1 MPRRFRRQRII
12 FFMVFLVPCIAY
24 LLIWRI
30 FPLIHTA
37 YLSITSFNILKQNAP
52 RFVGFSNYIKLA
64 GDPVFI
70 NSLKLTFIFGGVAT
84 LLELILGLAMAL
96 LFDRGIKG
104 KNIISGIILAPMILT
119 PVVVGVVWYILYHDM
134 VGPFNY
140 LLRLMGFG
148 GMKWLSSTSTAMLS
162 IIIADIWQWT
172 PFMFLLLLSALQ
184 VVPITL
190 YEAARVD
197 GASNLE
203 EFRYITLPMIK
214 DMILVALIL
223 RSMDAFRIFDKIFV
237 MTGGG
242 PGYST
247 EVTTIQIYRTAFN
260 YFQMGYAASMV
271 IVLLAVISAL
281 YSLYLKLT

>member
-1 MPRRFRRQRII
+1 
-12 FFMVFLVPCIAY
+12 MVFLVPCIAY

-30 FPLIHTA
+30 FPLIYTT

-52 RFVGFSNYIKLA
+52 RFVGFNNYIKLA
-64 GDPVFI
+64 ADPVFI

-96 LFDRGIKG
+96 LFDTGIKG

-119 PVVVGVVWYILYHDM
+119 PVVVGVIWYILYHDM

-140 LLRLMGFG
+140 SLRLMGLG
-148 GMKWLSSTSTAMLS
+148 GMKWLSSSSTAMLS

-184 VVPITL
+184 VVPIQL

-197 GASNLE
+197 GASNLAS
-203 EFRYITLPMIK
+203 FRYITLPMIK

-242 PGYST
+242 PGHST

-271 IVLLAVISAL
+271 IVLLVVVSAL